1 MFNGDQLSVVL
12 KSTFRIQGTEFKS
25 QFLLPVLFSLLMYS
39 SAKFSVFSPS
49 SVEIMALYS
58 NSCRQDSSP
67 TKRYIMLTVG
77 NINKIICVRQLW
89 ILLVL
94 FPYLRKPTLFQMTKK
109 WKDRAHVTKSDYI
122 LLKLIKSEYCCLWT
136 CWMNFSSFHRR
147 AWSGIAL
154 DNALQKLQAHPY
166 SPGCSWN

>member
-1 MFNGDQLSVVL
+1 
-12 KSTFRIQGTEFKS
+12 
-25 QFLLPVLFSLLMYS
+25 MYS

-49 SVEIMALYS
+49 LVEIMALYS

-67 TKRYIMLTVG
+67 TRGYIMLTVG

-122 LLKLIKSEYCCLWT
+122 LLKLIKSKYCCLWT
-136 CWMNFSSFHRR
+136 CWMNFSSFHRG

>member
-67 TKRYIMLTVG
+67 TRGYIMLTVG
-77 NINKIICVRQLW
+77 NINKIMCVRQLW

-122 LLKLIKSEYCCLWT
+122 LLKLIKSKYCCLWT
-136 CWMNFSSFHRR
+136 CWMNFSSFHRG
-147 AWSGIAL
+147 AWSDIAL